1 MAGINGQAYLQLM
14 RINRPIGIL
23 LLLWP
28 TLIALWIAAEGV
40 PDLTILMIFIAGVIV
55 MRSAGCVIN
64 DIADRHV
71 DGAVSRTAQR
81 PLATGAVST
90 KHAISLFVVL
100 CLLAF
105 GLVLLLN
112 KYTISLSIGAL
123 ILATIYPFMKR
134 YTHFPQVVLG
144 AAFGWAIP
152 MAFAAQTNAVPMI
165 AWVLFVA
172 NILWSVIYDTFYA
185 MVDRDDDVKIG
196 VKSTAVLFG
205 QYDRVITAALQLCLI
220 GLLTAI
226 GWTLSFT
233 IPYWLAVTI
242 SAGLFAYQQRLIR
255 TRDRAACLQAF
266 LNNNGVGAVLFIGVA
281 GHYMLSI

>member
-1 MAGINGQAYLQLM
+1 MPVVNWQIYLQLT
-14 RINRPIGIL
+14 RLNRPIGIL

-40 PDLTILMIFIAGVIV
+40 PDVMILMIFIAGVVV

-64 DIADRHV
+64 DIADRRV

-81 PLATGAVST
+81 PLATGAVTT
-90 KHAISLFVVL
+90 KQAITLFIVL
-100 CLLAF
+100 CIVAF

-112 KYTISLSIGAL
+112 DYTLMLSVGAL

-152 MAFAAQTNAVPMI
+152 MAFAAQTNTVPMI
-165 AWVLFVA
+165 AWVLFAA

-196 VKSTAVLFG
+196 IKSTAILFG
-205 QYDRVITAALQLCLI
+205 RYDRVITTILQLCLI
-220 GLLTAI
+220 VLLIWI
-226 GWTLSFT
+226 GIVLAFT
-233 IPYWLAVTI
+233 MAYWLAVAV
-242 SAGLFAYQQRLIR
+242 SAGLFSYQQWLIL

-266 LNNNGVGAVLFIGVA
+266 LNNNWVGAVLFCGVA
-281 GHYMLSI
+281 LHYGLSI